1 MEYVLDST
9 GTMFERTVMK
19 NMQERMFF
27 MVINMSKA
35 SLIKKVTIR

>member
-19 NMQERMFF
+19 NMQERLFF
-27 MVINMSKA
+27 MVINMS
-35 SLIKKVTIR
+35 